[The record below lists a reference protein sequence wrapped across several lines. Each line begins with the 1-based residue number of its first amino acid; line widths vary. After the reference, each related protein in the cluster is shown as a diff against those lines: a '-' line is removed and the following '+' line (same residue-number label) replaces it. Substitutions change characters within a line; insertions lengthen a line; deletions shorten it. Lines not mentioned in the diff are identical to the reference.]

1 MSVLKGDFTLFLSG
15 VEPVENF
22 NAVSSVTKNVLLSYY
37 YIRRRGKDEI
47 EARLK
52 KNRGMKIL
60 IDSGAFTF
68 FNDPKYSTK
77 SVEWWEKYVENYVDF
92 VRTHREHI
100 FACVELDIDSLVG
113 KEKVDEWREK
123 YFHTLEKEGINVI
136 YLYHLDKSLE
146 DFDVLC
152 KKHPYVGFSYIE
164 LKSTLKDQTEVDFVI
179 NNLFN
184 IAKKNKSAIHGFAV
198 TGNKMLLNYPFF
210 SADSTSYLSG
220 AQFGTVTYFEGGK
233 LKHLDKE
240 VWKTQYIEK
249 LKALGLKKNLLEI
262 ESPYELIKANA
273 IGYKKF
279 EEYIRS
285 LMFPQKYWGDRV
297 TTQYKVPSLEWFST
311 DMKDWQEK
319 VAEAGI
325 DSNIPENVGI
335 TLLQDLYV
343 ISTNAPE
350 VSSYTLEDLVELCRL
365 FNATGVNYNTKDKC
379 LKFLKQAFK
388 EHLEGQRNELSDLQ
402 RPAEG
407 ERCALEREHY
417 IQEKEYL
424 EVELS
429 REECGKL
436 LPALLTAGYDKGSVE
451 KELIEQGITPVYDK
465 DGNILKGIKT
475 VKKQKKLS
483 NKALPRL
490 SCDRCVMATNCPE
503 YQAGYICAYD
513 KMFRRFNTRDA
524 EDVKQGLT
532 AIADL
537 ALERAQ
543 KAFMQETAMGGVPT
557 KATSSA
563 LRDAWDY
570 LSKLKELENETLTGN
585 PVVVSQTKIRG
596 GVVEQTTVKGANPG
610 KDSLL
615 AKIFLN
621 NDTIDAE
628 VVEDE

>member
-1 MSVLKGDFTLFLSG
+1 MVNLKGDFTLFLSG
-15 VEPVENF
+15 VEPIENF

-92 VRTHREHI
+92 IRTHREHI

-123 YFHTLEKEGINVI
+123 YFHALEKEGINVI

-146 DFDVLC
+146 DFDQLC

-164 LKSTLKDQTEVDFVI
+164 LKSTLTDQAEVDFVI

-350 VSSYTLEDLVELCRL
+350 ISSYTLEDLVELCRL

-513 KMFRRFNTRDA
+513 KMFRRFNTRDV